1 MDCDTTVFSG
11 HALRRMFER
20 AISRDA
26 VLRVVRQ
33 GETIANYPADQPY
46 PSRLLLGFVSQRAIH
61 VVVAEDPD
69 ARTCYVVT
77 AYDPDPALW
86 EPDFRRRKQP

>member
-11 HALRRMFER
+11 HALRRMFE
-20 AISRDA
+20 
-26 VLRVVRQ
+26 
-33 GETIANYPADQPY
+33 
-46 PSRLLLGFVSQRAIH
+46 RAIH

-86 EPDFRRRKQP
+86 EPDFSSRKQP